1 MIGKI
6 LVLSFEIIGIA
17 IGSFILGVIILGVL
31 IFADR
36 GEENEREE
44 K

>member
-1 MIGKI
+1 MIGK
-6 LVLSFEIIGIA
+6 VLMI
-17 IGSFILGVIILGVL
+17 SFILGLIILGVL
-31 IFADR
+31 IFADK